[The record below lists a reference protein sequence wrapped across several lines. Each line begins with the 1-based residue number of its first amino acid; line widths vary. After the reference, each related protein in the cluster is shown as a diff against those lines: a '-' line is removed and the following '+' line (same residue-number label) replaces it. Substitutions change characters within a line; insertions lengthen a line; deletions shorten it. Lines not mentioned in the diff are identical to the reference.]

1 MNCVIIWV
9 LIWILDKLVDQIRWN
24 AVLALVWSA
33 SSNYNFISWAITF
46 LNRGP
51 ASLDYPKQN
60 WDFFLDLN
68 FNFYF
73 SGGVCSSNNS
83 SYNNININSSSSYA
97 ESNPRNVSNVSNF
110 QPKNERNVKKQ
121 KRRKKTTC
129 SFSSPVF
136 FLSLF
141 LSKLSEQ
148 KMRNRVPG
156 KNWDQDWLQK
166 LGLSHQK
173 RLKRE
178 KKKLRKM
185 IGGGLVKPVPWIK
198 S

>member
-1 MNCVIIWV
+1 M
-9 LIWILDKLVDQIRWN
+9 
-24 AVLALVWSA
+24 
-33 SSNYNFISWAITF
+33 SNNFF
-46 LNRGP
+46 KRGP

-83 SYNNININSSSSYA
+83 NNSCNINSSSSGI
-97 ESNPRNVSNVSNF
+97 ESP
-110 QPKNERNVKKQ
+110 QCVKRVQFSTQEWK
-121 KRRKKTTC
+121 KCEKIKKRKKTTF
-129 SFSSPVF
+129 SFSSPRF